1 MTNGQLTTSFAQYV
15 VAGWGHD
22 LSSITPNST
31 CSCSGAEQSR
41 EGLILTREA
50 PRLQEGL
57 YCFVMLGCFLLG

>member
-1 MTNGQLTTSFAQYV
+1 MTNGQLTTSFTQYV

-41 EGLILTREA
+41 EGLIIREA
-50 PRLQEGL
+50 PRLQGL
-57 YCFVMLGCFLLG
+57 YSFVMLGSFLSG